1 MAGSMT
7 MNELSGIRA
16 TRKRVVPGKQPL
28 KPATPSRVLP
38 VVVLLSCLAGAA
50 LLVSRSEAI
59 ATYINRPI
67 TKVRIE
73 NEWRHVSESAV
84 RQELS
89 RYLGAGFFDFDVA
102 GLKRELETQPW
113 IRQASVKRLWPD
125 SIALNLR
132 EEVPIARWGQQD
144 LLNQQGEIFT
154 PADIA
159 RLGSL
164 PMLSGPED
172 SQIAVMQ
179 QYQLLNELV
188 FPAGLRLTSLSL
200 SPRGSWELT
209 LNEQLDITVGRVK
222 VIPRVNR
229 FLEFYTQVPAVDRA
243 AITSVDLRYDNGLA
257 VAKSEAELSGVAV
270 R

>member
-1 MAGSMT
+1 MAGSMA

-28 KPATPSRVLP
+28 KPATSVRLMP
-38 VVVLLSCLAGAA
+38 VVLLIAGLAGTA
-50 LLVSRSEAI
+50 LLI
-59 ATYINRPI
+59 AKSDSIAAFINRPVV
-67 TKVRIE
+67 KVRIE
-73 NEWRHVSESAV
+73 NEWQHVSELEV
-84 RQELS
+84 RRQLS
-89 RYLGAGFFDFDVA
+89 GYLGAGFFDFDVA

-132 EEVPIARWGQQD
+132 EEIPIARWGEQE

-154 PADIA
+154 PAEIE
-159 RLGSL
+159 RLNNL
-164 PMLSGPED
+164 PVLSGPAD

-200 SPRGSWELT
+200 SQRGSWELT

-229 FLEFYTQVPAVDRA
+229 FLEFYAQVPAADRA
-243 AITSVDLRYDNGLA
+243 AIGSVDLRYDNGLA
-257 VAKSEAELSGVAV
+257 VARSEPELSGVAV